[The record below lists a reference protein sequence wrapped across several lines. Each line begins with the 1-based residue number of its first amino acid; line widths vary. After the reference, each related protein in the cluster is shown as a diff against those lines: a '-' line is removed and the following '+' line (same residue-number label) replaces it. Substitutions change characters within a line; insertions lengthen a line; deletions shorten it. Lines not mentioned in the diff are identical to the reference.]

1 MGSLEGAGGG
11 MSQPT
16 SWIPEVMIGNNGAYQ
31 GTYIKNQAG
40 EYVASTWWTGT
51 NRSVEADKQ
60 LGNLVG
66 MAPEM
71 LEALE
76 RALAELR
83 RLDDDGSAF
92 ERMQIQDVIAKARG
106 EK

>member
-1 MGSLEGAGGG
+1 
-11 MSQPT
+11 MSQIT
-16 SWIPEVMIGNNGAYQ
+16 SWIPEVMISNNGAYQ

-60 LGNLVG
+60 LGSLVAA
-66 MAPEM
+66 APEM

-76 RALAELR
+76 HVKGLLRDIDADKLSRSERAALEEADAY
-83 RLDDDGSAF
+83 LDDA
-92 ERMQIQDVIAKARG
+92 ITKARG
-106 EK
+106 AK